1 MAFSAGYSNGV
12 CLGGFLNVGADSVQ
26 QSVAGVT
33 GVYTSSAIYLVEPDY
48 QKMGLMFGT
57 IFSVMF
63 GAFISALMNPYPIA
77 FEISPR
83 YGPTFLLG
91 CLFMSLGAIEALHNN
106 RREFFFTA
114 IANGIQVRKYESL
127 LVLSVCFAFYFAV
140 STRWYNIYCCAVVH
154 LGTVVVFSCHAIIF
168 VKSGGGGVGVK
179 SRNYLVPND
188 LGVEWCVEHVFC
200 KLIAYYS
207 FNGYHHRYWIVFG
220 NGTPRQSYEQLEA
233 LHSPRTC
240 NFLLDGECLWLC
252 GISGE
257 ASVFIDFNAGFF
269 FVLFMVVMIRACI
282 VYHSCT
288 KWTDDLDHLDI
299 YEADDKGNNKRLSQD
314 ELEIMFDEIAED
326 GEVDQH
332 ALLAYLASHNLR
344 VQKHRKGLV
353 ALLHNA
359 FVTHGDGDWKI
370 NKDEWKGLIHRSVMS
385 NQPLMPTH
393 TTRDSILKSSRNLSL
408 TSFNGNGALT
418 ASASGP
424 EALRRLSIM
433 QLGESLSKRK

>member
-140 STRWYNIYCCAVVH
+140 STRWYNIYCCAVVL

-188 LGVEWCVEHVFC
+188 LGVGP
-200 KLIAYYS
+200 YY
-207 FNGYHHRYWIVFG
+207 Y
-220 NGTPRQSYEQLEA
+220 
-233 LHSPRTC
+233 
-240 NFLLDGECLWLC
+240 
-252 GISGE
+252 
-257 ASVFIDFNAGFF
+257 
-269 FVLFMVVMIRACI
+269 RA
-282 VYHSCT
+282 
-288 KWTDDLDHLDI
+288 
-299 YEADDKGNNKRLSQD
+299 
-314 ELEIMFDEIAED
+314 
-326 GEVDQH
+326 
-332 ALLAYLASHNLR
+332 
-344 VQKHRKGLV
+344 
-353 ALLHNA
+353 
-359 FVTHGDGDWKI
+359 
-370 NKDEWKGLIHRSVMS
+370 
-385 NQPLMPTH
+385 
-393 TTRDSILKSSRNLSL
+393 
-408 TSFNGNGALT
+408 
-418 ASASGP
+418 
-424 EALRRLSIM
+424 
-433 QLGESLSKRK
+433 